1 MTNIDGTTTT
11 VNNVGDAISNID
23 NRVVDNTTN
32 INNLT
37 TQINNGTAGLVKQD
51 AGTLAI
57 TVASATGG
65 TSVDFAGT
73 DGARTLTGVKAGTL
87 AVDSLEAVNVRNCSR
102 PTTTWPT

>member
-1 MTNIDGTTTT
+1 M
-11 VNNVGDAISNID
+11 
-23 NRVVDNTTN
+23 
-32 INNLT
+32 
-37 TQINNGTAGLVKQD
+37 KQD

-65 TSVDFAGT
+65 TSVDFTGT

-87 AVDSLEAVNVRNCSR
+87 AVDSLEAVNGSQLFER